1 MHNKSKQPS
10 QDAMTEVYQD
20 LNSLAEAKNSVNE
33 LLNYR
38 KSILDKKVVDANKI
52 AEFKQRALLAI
63 DELFEEY
70 AAKEKT
76 VKINR

>member
-10 QDAMTEVYQD
+10 QDAITEVYKD

-38 KSILDKKVVDANKI
+38 KSILDKKGGDTNRI

-70 AAKEKT
+70 AANEK
-76 VKINR
+76 NG